1 MQSASVQPPAIGRV
15 APRPRRR
22 LNDLTATEWVRETI
36 SVWTQKG
43 LGKNHPHA
51 AIERQHPAPFSY
63 QDIGRVIQ
71 FFTKTGETVL
81 DPFVGVGSTLKAA
94 ALAGRNGVGIE
105 LNPQYAMLA
114 GQRLEEE
121 IPVEARTQTHQEVIC
136 GDARTVLPTLAGL
149 GASLVV
155 TSPPYWSILRK
166 VDHKASQE
174 RISRGLNHYYS
185 DDSRDLGNI
194 LDYEGFVAELADCL
208 EDCKIAMTATGHL
221 CIVVS
226 DFRHKSRYYMFHAD
240 LSRELQQRGF
250 TTKGVIVLHQPQKR
264 VFPYG
269 YPTAFV
275 PNVHHQYIL
284 ICQRDDSD

>member
-1 MQSASVQPPAIGRV
+1 MQSASVQTPAVDRV
-15 APRPRRR
+15 TSRPRRR

-51 AIERQHPAPFSY
+51 AIERQYPAPFSY

-94 ALAGRNGVGIE
+94 ALTSRNGVGIE

-114 GQRLEEE
+114 ERRLEEE
-121 IPVEARTQTHQEVIC
+121 IPTKTRAQTRQEVIC
-136 GDARTVLPTLAGL
+136 GDARTVLPALADL
-149 GASLVV
+149 SASLVV
-155 TSPPYWSILRK
+155 TSPPYWNILRK

-174 RISRGLNHYYS
+174 RIAQGLDHYYS
-185 DDSRDLGNI
+185 DDSHDLGNI
-194 LDYEGFVAELADCL
+194 PDYEAFVAELADCL
-208 EDCKIAMTATGHL
+208 EGCKVAMTAKGHL
-221 CIVVS
+221 CVVVS